1 MSMFSEIINPFLN
14 VRNQIKNRAGQ
25 WVDKTIE
32 PNEVLRHYTSD
43 GTDFTDNQMES
54 IFNVTGKKVII
65 DQLTVAMDTDININ
79 IIPSEYAGVSNTQAN
94 ISQAVLNWGGGGVY
108 RGRSS
113 RTTTINGHPLYE
125 KVMGENEENPESHTI
140 TLKRPIILPNGGE
153 LRIYGYNASGEA
165 SWSIVTR
172 EITI

>member
-1 MSMFSEIINPFLN
+1 MSMFTEIINPFLN
-14 VRNQIKNRAGQ
+14 VRNIVKNRAGQ

-32 PNEVLRHYTSD
+32 PDEVLRHYTSD
-43 GTDFTDNQMES
+43 GTDFTDSQMES

-94 ISQAVLNWGGGGVY
+94 ISQAVLNWASGGVY

-113 RTTTINGHPLYE
+113 RTTIINGHPLFE

-140 TLKRPIILPNGGE
+140 TLKRPITLPNGGE
-153 LRIYGYNASGEA
+153 LRIYGYSANGSA

>member
-1 MSMFSEIINPFLN
+1 MSMFTEIINPFLN

-43 GTDFTDNQMES
+43 GTPFTGSQMES

-65 DQLTVAMDTDININ
+65 EQLTVAMNTDININ
-79 IIPSEYAGVSNTQAN
+79 IIPSEYSSVSSTRAN
-94 ISQAVLNWGGGGVY
+94 ISQAIYNTIAGNVD

-113 RTTTINGHPLYE
+113 RTTLLDGHPLFQR
-125 KVMGENEENPESHTI
+125 VLGGSGENEDEVINHTFI
-140 TLKRPIILPNGGE
+140 LRRPIVLPNGGE
-153 LRIYGYNASGEA
+153 LR
-165 SWSIVTR
+165 
-172 EITI
+172 